1 MNLPENLDLSNMLED
16 VGSDELAN
24 LLDDQESTPKKPRRD
39 ISQML
44 RKIPVTVTLEVG
56 SARVSL
62 HDLLAI
68 ESGSVLELDK
78 LAGEP
83 LVIKVNGT
91 PVGLAEVVVAGE
103 NYGLKVV
110 EMEYLDLD
118 SLTS

>member
-1 MNLPENLDLSNMLED
+1 MDLPDNLDLSAMLDE
-16 VGSDELAN
+16 VGSDDLGHIAA
-24 LLDDQESTPKKPRRD
+24 DQDTAPKKPRRD

-62 HDLLAI
+62 HDLLSI
-68 ESGSVLELDK
+68 EQGSVLELDK

-91 PVGLAEVVVAGE
+91 PVGLAEVVVSGE

-110 EMEYLDLD
+110 EMEHLDLD
-118 SLTS
+118 TLTA